1 MVRCPTCG
9 IRLQDQA
16 PLCPEHGVPPPR
28 EPSLEAPGSRTVER
42 PEVPGYVLSQVL
54 GVGGFGAVYRA
65 ERRRSLADTLGL
77 AGAGVGAPPAGIE
90 PPEVAIKVARLDQP
104 TASARLLLEA
114 EALRAVAPPHV
125 PEVYETGRLAS
136 GAAFMVLE
144 FINSPTLADEL
155 AEVRGPLFAERMH
168 QVSLAL
174 VDLVAVTH
182 RKGFVHCDLKPENL
196 FVSKAREGRL
206 TPMPMPT
213 PGAGAPRSGRGGF
226 VAKLFDFG
234 LVRKRRTSS
243 AEDTREEAPEGTP
256 EYMSPEQCEGG
267 HSVDARADVYALGV
281 MLYEMAVGAPPFW
294 GNAAEVQQSH
304 RSRRPAAPSRRN
316 PAISEALEAVILR
329 CLAKSPERRFA
340 DAGALADGLRAAFGQ
355 ARKVEPTPPSRPGL
369 VAAVPAA
376 DGGMAPGLGPGAASV
391 DGKAKG
397 AGPAPPARERRA
409 VAMVFLETK
418 SSVAA
423 IRQVIAATG
432 GQLAHAAGSQYVVV
446 LGHEVGDN
454 PTRSAAQAAQLFIDK
469 AMARNVLVDLATV
482 AIQARPDGTR
492 RYQSPLFARK
502 EQYLG
507 DTDPAGV
514 VVSKAVLDVLPEL
527 EATPIFARPGFGL
540 LSRSGSAPETT
551 SVRAGVAPLVGR
563 GELLRALLDSART
576 AMRSPVGSSGRA
588 AHGRTGF
595 GTTMGQGTSS
605 GGGPGHTSVGVGGT
619 STGASASASASAQA
633 LQPAHQPTIVTVLG
647 EGGTGKS
654 HLVAALAQHLESILP
669 PMRVLVLRAKEVLG
683 GAGDHTTRELLR
695 HAMELPSEAPADLG
709 HALVEQRLGRE
720 LAREA
725 WAAVAVVMGWVSADH
740 PEVGGLS
747 AAPGAL
753 RAATARAAGEALREM
768 SRRRPLAL
776 VLEDAHFADET
787 VLDAI
792 EYATLEEA
800 ACPIWVAVVARPAF
814 GRGRTAWASRAALR
828 ASFELGPL
836 DPSAAAEL
844 ARRLLSPAENVSAEA
859 LRRLTERTKGIPLL
873 LVELV
878 RGLKR
883 DGLVRRSERTGAWFL
898 ATDELER
905 LPDLPLVQW
914 LASRETESLPAE
926 LAGHARLASVL
937 GAEFSAEELEGVV
950 RWLERAGITPETQ
963 LDARVGVDRLTDAGV
978 LVRHR
983 QGRVGFRHD
992 LLRQTVYQA
1001 VPQAEREAIHRA
1013 AYAYYLE
1020 NEGLPEDRRLPAMAL
1035 HAARSGLKDEAANT
1049 YLDLAAKAERR
1060 HAYLDAE
1067 LLFDNAIRNLLSGG
1081 VAQALAVEDPRPIL
1095 ARRGLG
1101 IMRFRLGRYED
1112 ALKELSAA
1120 REAAHGASARA
1131 SEVDLLLEESLVL
1144 DWLKDWTRAGQLVER
1159 AGELSVG
1166 LDDLLLRAKLI
1177 FARGRTLHRAEKTAA
1192 ACTCFEESAAL
1203 AETLGDD
1210 GYETHVLSLGL
1221 AGWAYSLSGRI
1232 AEAEKTFARLV
1243 SLTESRRD
1251 MLNLTMALSNRCIV
1265 WMLSFQTSRL
1275 LEDLR
1280 RVIAIARETGFPLI
1294 ECSSSKDL
1302 GEVYLCLGQ
1311 DEDAEAQARQ
1321 AMSVARQVVGR
1332 RSSAAV
1338 IAELLFARVLVRRGR
1353 VAEARDALAEIAGL
1367 QAEARAAGEV
1377 GLEWGGGE
1385 QLLSDSVQLVIDGA
1399 PDDEWDRLLGR
1410 AREMMMQPQ
1419 DVVEMME
1426 LRVLACLR
1434 MKRTG
1439 DARRF
1444 WRAALDEATR
1454 SAEIAVARLQKL
1466 EPILDVGL
1474 EVGPDLALEPS
1485 PVVVPQPVPEV
1496 ETAPIATGGGL
1507 LV

>member
-1 MVRCPTCG
+1 
-9 IRLQDQA
+9 
-16 PLCPEHGVPPPR
+16 
-28 EPSLEAPGSRTVER
+28 
-42 PEVPGYVLSQVL
+42 
-54 GVGGFGAVYRA
+54 
-65 ERRRSLADTLGL
+65 
-77 AGAGVGAPPAGIE
+77 
-90 PPEVAIKVARLDQP
+90 
-104 TASARLLLEA
+104 
-114 EALRAVAPPHV
+114 
-125 PEVYETGRLAS
+125 
-136 GAAFMVLE
+136 
-144 FINSPTLADEL
+144 
-155 AEVRGPLFAERMH
+155 
-168 QVSLAL
+168 
-174 VDLVAVTH
+174 
-182 RKGFVHCDLKPENL
+182 
-196 FVSKAREGRL
+196 
-206 TPMPMPT
+206 
-213 PGAGAPRSGRGGF
+213 
-226 VAKLFDFG
+226 

-267 HSVDARADVYALGV
+267 HSVDARSDVYALGV
-281 MLYEMAVGAPPFW
+281 MLYEMAAGAPPFW
-294 GNAAEVQQSH
+294 GNSAEVQQSH

-316 PAISEALEAVILR
+316 PAIPEALEAVILR

-340 DAGALADGLRAAFGQ
+340 DAGALADALRAAFGQ
-355 ARKVEPTPPSRPGL
+355 ARKGEPTPPSRTGL
-369 VAAVPAA
+369 VAGPAA
-376 DGGMAPGLGPGAASV
+376 EGAVGAAASASVSASVSV
-391 DGKAKG
+391 DGKAK
-397 AGPAPPARERRA
+397 AAVPVRERRA

-423 IRQVIAATG
+423 IREVIAATG

-469 AMARNVLVDLATV
+469 AMARNALVDLATV

-502 EQYLG
+502 EQYL
-507 DTDPAGV
+507 TESDPPGV

-527 EATPIFARPGFGL
+527 DATPIFARPGFGV

-563 GELLRALLDSART
+563 AELLRALLDSART
-576 AMRSPVGSSGRA
+576 AMRSPVASSGRA
-588 AHGRTGF
+588 ALGRTGF
-595 GTTMGQGTSS
+595 GTSMGQGTST
-605 GGGPGHTSVGVGGT
+605 GGGPGHTSVGVGST
-619 STGASASASASAQA
+619 STSTSVHVVP
-633 LQPAHQPTIVTVLG
+633 PAHQPTIVTVLG

-695 HAMELPSEAPADLG
+695 HAMELPGEAPPDLG

-725 WAAVAVVMGWVSADH
+725 WPAVAVVMGWVSADH

-800 ACPIWVAVVARPAF
+800 GCPIWVAVVARPAF

-1035 HAARSGLKDEAANT
+1035 HAARSGLMDEAANT

-1067 LLFDNAIRNLLSGG
+1067 LLFDNAIRNLLAGG
-1081 VAQALAVEDPRPIL
+1081 AAQARAVEDPRPIR

-1120 REAAHGASARA
+1120 REAAHGASAHA

-1232 AEAEKTFARLV
+1232 AEAEKTFARLI

-1399 PDDEWDRLLGR
+1399 PDAEWDRLLGR

-1474 EVGPDLALEPS
+1474 DAGLEVALDLGLEPS
-1485 PVVVPQPVPEV
+1485 SVAVPQPVSEV
-1496 ETAPIATGGGL
+1496 ETAPISTGGGL

>member
-1 MVRCPTCG
+1 
-9 IRLQDQA
+9 
-16 PLCPEHGVPPPR
+16 
-28 EPSLEAPGSRTVER
+28 
-42 PEVPGYVLSQVL
+42 VLSEVL

-65 ERRRSLADTLGL
+65 ERRRTRADTPVLVGPV
-77 AGAGVGAPPAGIE
+77 GGAPPAGIE
-90 PPEVAIKVARLDQP
+90 GPEPTEVAIKVARLDQP

-144 FINSPTLADEL
+144 FINSPTLANEL
-155 AEVRGPLFAERMH
+155 AEVRGPLFAERLH

-196 FVSKAREGRL
+196 FVSRAREGRL
-206 TPMPMPT
+206 TPTPSTMVSTVSTTTPPPT
-213 PGAGAPRSGRGGF
+213 SASASPRSGRAGF

-281 MLYEMAVGAPPFW
+281 MLYEMAAGAPPFW

-316 PAISEALEAVILR
+316 PAIPEALEAVILR

-340 DAGALADGLRAAFGQ
+340 DAGVLADALRAAFGQ

-369 VAAVPAA
+369 VVAGPAA
-376 DGGMAPGLGPGAASV
+376 DGGVAPGTGPALASV
-391 DGKAKG
+391 EGKAK
-397 AGPAPPARERRA
+397 AAVPAPARERRA

-423 IRQVIAATG
+423 IREVIAATG

-482 AIQARPDGTR
+482 AIQVRPDGSR

-502 EQYLG
+502 EQYLT
-507 DTDPAGV
+507 DIDPAGV

-527 EATPIFARPGFGL
+527 ESTPIYARPGFGL

-551 SVRAGVAPLVGR
+551 TVRAGVAPLVGR

-588 AHGRTGF
+588 ALGRTGF
-595 GTTMGQGTSS
+595 GTAMGQGASAGAS
-605 GGGPGHTSVGVGGT
+605 VGAGAGPGHTSVGLGNGT
-619 STGASASASASAQA
+619 ATTTTTTSAQA
-633 LQPAHQPTIVTVLG
+633 VQPAHQPTIVTVLG

-800 ACPIWVAVVARPAF
+800 GCPIWVAVVARPAF

-937 GAEFSAEELEGVV
+937 GAEFSADELEGVV

-1067 LLFDNAIRNLLSGG
+1067 LLFDNAIRNLLAGG
-1081 VAQALAVEDPRPIL
+1081 VAQALAVEDPRPIR

-1166 LDDLLLRAKLI
+1166 LEDLLLRAKLI

-1203 AETLGDD
+1203 AESLGDD

-1232 AEAEKTFARLV
+1232 AEAEKTFARLI

-1265 WMLSFQTSRL
+1265 WMLSFQTPRL

-1353 VAEARDALAEIAGL
+1353 VAEARDALAEIAAL

-1399 PDDEWDRLLGR
+1399 PDAEWDRLLGR

-1474 EVGPDLALEPS
+1474 DADLDRGLGPEPS
-1485 PVVVPQPVPEV
+1485 PIAVPQPVAEV
-1496 ETAPIATGGGL
+1496 ETAPISTGGGL